1 MRTISKTLLVAAAV
15 AIPGVTLADNPAWT
29 YGELGYV
36 RADAGDDSTDA
47 FHVELSMGIA
57 DMFHI
62 QGQFTDGDVRGG
74 VLAPN
79 EDADVDFDGYEI
91 VFGVHPSIGANTD
104 AVASIKFFDYTY
116 NDLLSDSESGARFD
130 VDADGIGVGLGLR
143 HMLTPN
149 VELNSMAWWNE
160 GEHDFNGWGNDED
173 FTDIE
178 IEFGGRYLFTDNF
191 SAGVRVVTNDAVLF
205 GDSATIDVRYQFG
218 QDFF

>member
-36 RADAGDDSTDA
+36 RADAGNDSTDA

-62 QGQFTDGDVRGG
+62 QGQFTDGDVRGFS
-74 VLAPN
+74 AT
-79 EDADVDFDGYEI
+79 EDVDFDGYEV

-104 AVASIKFFDYTY
+104 AVASFKFFDYSY
-116 NDLLSDSESGARFD
+116 NDLPSGPTTSYD
-130 VDADGIGVGLGLR
+130 VDADGMGFGVGLR
-143 HMLTPN
+143 HMLVPN
-149 VELNSMAWWNE
+149 VELNTMAWWNE
-160 GEHDFNGWGNDED
+160 GEHDFNGFQQDED

-178 IEFGGRYLFTDNF
+178 LEFGGRYLFTDNF